1 MRSGNCEAAVE
12 LADRSLAIAERLNL
26 EPIVAEAFINK
37 SAGLGILGR
46 RRESTVLARA
56 ALALAQ
62 NLGLRSFEMRVRNNL
77 ASSLFDDAPAEASRT
92 LAEALDLAKEIGDR
106 AMYFWLAGTLAAAL
120 YEEGRDWDAH
130 EALMREAFDSATLR
144 GDRAR
149 LLTLG
154 TLYATARGEDLEE
167 RPKRIREVIGE
178 TTDPDELFVIVMSES
193 ASALLKGQVEAA
205 YPMALHASE
214 LMPQNPEIGLEVA
227 QRSAIWSGNL
237 ERAREVAARVA
248 VLAATGP
255 LTDAIRLQAVAAVAA
270 LEGRRDDAAAG
281 YVAAVG
287 RLRELGQM
295 FTAAVVAV
303 DASVLL
309 PEDPRIRALA
319 MEGRPLLEEL
329 RARPYLE
336 KLDEALASVPAPATD
351 RSESRAESPT
361 A

>member
-1 MRSGNCEAAVE
+1 
-12 LADRSLAIAERLNL
+12 
-26 EPIVAEAFINK
+26 
-37 SAGLGILGR
+37 
-46 RRESTVLARA
+46 
-56 ALALAQ
+56 
-62 NLGLRSFEMRVRNNL
+62 
-77 ASSLFDDAPAEASRT
+77 
-92 LAEALDLAKEIGDR
+92 
-106 AMYFWLAGTLAAAL
+106 MYFWLAGTLAAAL

-130 EALMREAFDSATLR
+130 EIVMRDAFESATLR

-154 TLYATARGEDLEE
+154 TLYATARGEDLDE
-167 RPKRIREVIGE
+167 RPKRVREVIGD
-178 TTDPDELFVIVMSES
+178 TTDPDELFQIVMSDGG
-193 ASALLKGQVEAA
+193 SALLTGQMDAA
-205 YPMALHASE
+205 YTNGLQAADL
-214 LMPQNPEIGLEVA
+214 LPQNPEIGLEVA

-319 MEGRPLLEEL
+319 MEARPLLEEL